1 MCRKKGALSSSL
13 FLFRAGC
20 IAPAYQILAM
30 IFCAN
35 KNRHKAQYVCNIE
48 WLDIMD
54 PPFLLLLLLL
64 LLLVFLVSLPPHNI
78 MCVWPKSLFPS
89 LLTVFILPPL
99 QNKFRVGVYLRENVI
114 CTLMKKK
121 NCWVFLVRAGHLLA
135 MFLVL
140 YGHIIQV

>member
-20 IAPAYQILAM
+20 IAPAYQIPAM

-78 MCVWPKSLFPS
+78 MCVWPKSLSPS

-121 NCWVFLVRAGHLLA
+121 LLGVFDEGRASACYVFGPLWT
-135 MFLVL
+135 
-140 YGHIIQV
+140 YYSS